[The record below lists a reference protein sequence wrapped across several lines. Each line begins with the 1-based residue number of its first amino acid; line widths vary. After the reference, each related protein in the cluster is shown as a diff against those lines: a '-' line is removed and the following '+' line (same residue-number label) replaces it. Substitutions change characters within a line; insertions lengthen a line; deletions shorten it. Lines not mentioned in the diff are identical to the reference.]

1 MKTSSLNPIF
11 NASETNI
18 STQQLMG
25 LCSGQFQTQQSQSQ
39 VQFYFFFYSKCSKN
53 NIFLHVF
60 RKSMKMWMMILILT
74 CKMKNKN

>member
-1 MKTSSLNPIF
+1 MKTSNLNPIF

-39 VQFYFFFYSKCSKN
+39 VQFYFFFIQNVQKI
-53 NIFLHVF
+53 IFSYMYLGS
-60 RKSMKMWMMILILT
+60 R
-74 CKMKNKN
+74 